1 MNDDNT
7 ETQLADDIR
16 NTIAIAYGYLW
27 HVNTRDTKVHAARKM
42 LRQMLLSNAGSVE
55 EFSRLQKY
63 GIDQAKLDGCVFN
76 IESGP

>member
-1 MNDDNT
+1 MNNHNT
-7 ETQLADDIR
+7 EAQLADDIR
-16 NTIAIAYGYLW
+16 NTIALAYGCLW

-42 LRQMLLSNAGSVE
+42 LRQMLLSNAVSAE
-55 EFSRLQKY
+55 EFSHLQKY